1 MSRPVHVIVDAVQV
15 YGQYGLAN
23 HSEEPE
29 RIKEVHELEERKVH
43 QGVAATVGEE
53 EEGERPRM
61 NLCTRADTVTIHH
74 VEYFTEYLDL
84 YSSATTY
91 QNPSSIRARLSS

>member
-1 MSRPVHVIVDAVQV
+1 
-15 YGQYGLAN
+15 
-23 HSEEPE
+23 
-29 RIKEVHELEERKVH
+29 
-43 QGVAATVGEE
+43 
-53 EEGERPRM
+53 M